1 MLRQQLSDA
10 LKTSLKEKKERAVST
25 IRLILASLKDRDIAA
40 RSSGNLDGI
49 TDDEILKLL
58 QYMVKQRNESI
69 TLYEKGG
76 RLELAEQER
85 EEIEVIKSFLP
96 AQMSDAEIEAAVDV
110 LIAESGAESIKDM
123 GRIMSGLRESYAGK
137 MDFAKAG
144 ALVKQRLA

>member
-58 QYMVKQRNESI
+58 QSMVKQRNESI

-96 AQMSDAEIEAAVDV
+96 AQMSDAEIEAAVDA

>member
-1 MLRQQLSDA
+1 MLRQQLNDA

-25 IRLILASLKDRDIAA
+25 IRLVLASLKDRDIAA

-49 TDDEILKLL
+49 SDDEILKLL
-58 QYMVKQRNESI
+58 QSMVKQRNESI
-69 TLYEKGG
+69 SLYEKGG

-96 AQMSDAEIEAAVDV
+96 AQMSDAEIEAAVDA
-110 LIAESGAESIKDM
+110 LIRETGAESIKDM

>member
-1 MLRQQLSDA
+1 MPRQQLNDA

-25 IRLILASLKDRDIAA
+25 IRLVLASLKDRDIAA

-49 TDDEILKLL
+49 SDDEILKLL
-58 QYMVKQRNESI
+58 QSMVKQRNESI
-69 TLYEKGG
+69 SLYEKGG

-96 AQMSDAEIEAAVDV
+96 AQMSDAEIEAAVDA
-110 LIAESGAESIKDM
+110 LIKETGAESIKDM

>member
-1 MLRQQLSDA
+1 MLRQQLNDA

-25 IRLILASLKDRDIAA
+25 IRLVLASLKDRDIAA

-49 TDDEILKLL
+49 SDDEILKLL
-58 QYMVKQRNESI
+58 QSMVKQRNESI
-69 TLYEKGG
+69 SLYEKGG

-96 AQMSDAEIEAAVDV
+96 AQMPDAEIEAAVDA
-110 LIAESGAESIKDM
+110 LIKETGAESIKDM

>member
-40 RSSGNLDGI
+40 RSSGNLVGI

-58 QYMVKQRNESI
+58 QSMVKQRNESI

-96 AQMSDAEIEAAVDV
+96 AQMSDAEIEAAVDA
-110 LIAESGAESIKDM
+110 LIADSGAESIKDM

>member
-58 QYMVKQRNESI
+58 QSMVKQRNESI

-96 AQMSDAEIEAAVDV
+96 AQMSDAEIEAAVDS

>member
-58 QYMVKQRNESI
+58 QSMVKQRNESI

-96 AQMSDAEIEAAVDV
+96 AQMSDAEIEAAVDA
-110 LIAESGAESIKDM
+110 LIADSGAESIKDM

>member
-58 QYMVKQRNESI
+58 QSMVKQRNESI

-144 ALVKQRLA
+144 AFVKQLLA

>member
-58 QYMVKQRNESI
+58 QSMVKQRNESI

>member
-1 MLRQQLSDA
+1 MLRQQLNDA

-25 IRLILASLKDRDIAA
+25 IRLVLASLKDRDIAA

-49 TDDEILKLL
+49 SDDEILKLL
-58 QYMVKQRNESI
+58 QSMVKQRNESI
-69 TLYEKGG
+69 SLYEKGG

-96 AQMSDAEIEAAVDV
+96 AQMSDAEIEAAVDA
-110 LIAESGAESIKDM
+110 LIKETGAESIKDM

>member
-58 QYMVKQRNESI
+58 QSMVKQR
-69 TLYEKGG
+69 
-76 RLELAEQER
+76 R
-85 EEIEVIKSFLP
+85 
-96 AQMSDAEIEAAVDV
+96 
-110 LIAESGAESIKDM
+110 
-123 GRIMSGLRESYAGK
+123 
-137 MDFAKAG
+137 
-144 ALVKQRLA
+144 

>member
-1 MLRQQLSDA
+1 MLRQLLSDA
-10 LKTSLKEKKERAVST
+10 LKKSLKEKNDRAVST

-40 RSSGNLDGI
+40 RSNGNQDGI
-49 TDDEILKLL
+49 ADDEILKLL
-58 QYMVKQRNESI
+58 QSMVKQRNESI
-69 TLYEKGG
+69 SMYEKGG

-96 AQMSDAEIEAAVDV
+96 AQMSDAEIENAVDS
-110 LIAESGAESIKDM
+110 LIREAGAESIKDM

>member
-58 QYMVKQRNESI
+58 QSMVKQRNESI

-110 LIAESGAESIKDM
+110 LIAESGAESIKEM